1 MQGKINIVIKDK
13 NTGEIKH
20 SIEQKNMITDT
31 ITNLLTSCLARQ
43 KRLSE
48 SVSLALNTNFVKDY
62 LGGLMVFNQGID
74 LTHLIPSADE
84 ACHMIGNANQG
95 SSITNNPHKGSLDR
109 ATVSEDSAEFT
120 WVFDA
125 NECNGTIASLCLTSN
140 RGGELGCNIVSRDTN
155 NASDSFATYRD
166 IAYSYDDNNM
176 EATAFYFDVIDAD
189 TGERSAI
196 WSADDTIV
204 TRTNSDV
211 IKAFKIKGRYT
222 TEGYEHYVYEFNFKN
237 DYNLKIPFNMIT
249 HEDNIVVS
257 KDTFMTDLDKFYE
270 AIDSPL
276 SNKGYAGCFYTNND
290 NEVMLSLLTFTTG
303 VSKREINVNN
313 LVQAIVADYSSHDI
327 TIDPTDI
334 FDGID
339 DLNILA
345 VDDVLLFLVGQYGYS
360 NDFFKIYVM
369 KADGTFYTCNFDQ
382 PESLFLT
389 LTDAVAKTFKGV
401 GLGEKNTLF
410 NVVKI
415 FGETYLIANNYY
427 FLLRYDELIKTLYVH
442 AQYYM
447 LDAYNTFGNLIE
459 DTLSDIP
466 YVRGLGRA
474 KQPVLDGAGSAQVQ
488 GAYGLSINPL
498 ITAYLATICNLDTP
512 VTKTSSDVMYITY
525 TLSKTDQNTQAE
537 EDN

>member
-1 MQGKINIVIKDK
+1 MHGKINIVIKDK

-20 SIEQKNMITDT
+20 SVEQKNMITDT

-48 SVSLALNTNFVKDY
+48 SVALALNTTFVQDY

-95 SSITNNPHKGSLDR
+95 SSITNNPHKGSLDG
-109 ATVSEDSAEFT
+109 ATISEDSAEFT
-120 WVFDA
+120 WVFNAD
-125 NECNGTIASLCLTSN
+125 ECNGTIASLCLTSN
-140 RGGELGCNIVSRDTN
+140 RGGELGCNIVGRDEN
-155 NASDSFATYRD
+155 NASDSFATYND

-176 EATAFYFDVIDAD
+176 LSTGFEFDVIDAD
-189 TGERSAI
+189 TGERSNI
-196 WSADDTIV
+196 WGTGDSIV
-204 TRTNSDV
+204 VRTNSDIV
-211 IKAFKIKGRYT
+211 KVFETRGSYT
-222 TEGYEHYVYEFNFKN
+222 VEGYENDIYEFNLKN
-237 DYNLKIPFNMIT
+237 IYNLNIPFNMIT
-249 HEDNIVVS
+249 REDIAIVS
-257 KDTFMTDLDKFYE
+257 KDTFLTDLDKFYS

-276 SNKGYAGCFYTNND
+276 SNKGYAGCFYTNDD
-290 NEVMLSLLTFTTG
+290 NEIMLSLLTFTTG
-303 VSKREINVNN
+303 VSKREINVNS
-313 LVQAIVADYSSHDI
+313 LTQAIAADYSSHGI

-339 DLNILA
+339 DFNILA

-369 KADGTFYTCNFDQ
+369 KSDGTFYTCNFDQ

-389 LTDAVAKTFKGV
+389 LTDAVTKTFKGV

-410 NVVKI
+410 NIVKI
-415 FGETYLIANNYY
+415 FNETYLIANDYY
-427 FLLRYDELIKTLYVH
+427 FLLRYDELVKTLYVH

-466 YVRGLGRA
+466 YARGLGRA
-474 KQPVLDGAGSAQVQ
+474 RQPVLDAGSAQVQ
-488 GAYGLSINPL
+488 ADYGLTINPL

-525 TLSKTDQNTQAE
+525 TLSQEDQNTQTE
-537 EDN
+537 EDI